1 MAMDDMILISVDDHI
16 IEPPSLF
23 AGRLPARF
31 TGREPRVARF
41 ENGDER
47 WLLEGRK
54 IASVGPSAVAGRNR
68 EEMGI
73 EPTRYDQVRAGCWRI
88 ADRLDDMNAN
98 GVLSSMNFP
107 SMPGFAGERFYVGED
122 KALMLALVQA
132 YNDWHLEAWA
142 GFEPGRM
149 IPMAI
154 LPLWDLDLAIA
165 ELERMKARGC
175 EVATFPEQPIAYGL
189 PSIHSNHWD
198 RLFAAITDL
207 DMTVTIHIGTSGGTA
222 QPPSLDSPADV
233 GNTLINIQIVEPVA
247 DLVFSPILRKYPTLR
262 IAMSEGCMGWVPF
275 LKERADAAYR
285 NHKFWTH
292 QDLGGLMPSDLIE
305 RHFLFCFHEDDFG
318 LRVRHEVGVS
328 QITWEC
334 DFPHCDSTW
343 PHSPERLWASVQRF
357 PWEEIDAITHGNAM
371 RFLKFDPFRHID
383 RADAT
388 VGALRARATHVDVA
402 PKSMGGRSP
411 TRAMGALST
420 GDIRRF
426 MAESESALGAEVE
439 LL

>member
-1 MAMDDMILISVDDHI
+1 MRMDDMILISVDDHI

-23 AGRLPARF
+23 GGRLPVSFA
-31 TGREPRVARF
+31 GREPRVARF
-41 ENGDER
+41 ESGEER
-47 WLLEGRK
+47 WLMEGRK

-73 EPTRYDQVRAGCWRI
+73 EPTRYDQLRAGCWSI
-88 ADRLDDMNAN
+88 ADRLGDMNAN

-107 SMPGFAGERFYVGED
+107 SMPGFAGERFFVGED
-122 KALMLALVQA
+122 KALMLALIQA
-132 YNDWHLEAWA
+132 YNDWHLEEWA
-142 GFEPGRM
+142 GLEPGRM
-149 IPMAI
+149 IPMAL
-154 LPLWDLDLAIA
+154 LPLWDIDLAIA
-165 ELERMKARGC
+165 ELERMRAQDC
-175 EVATFPEQPIAYGL
+175 AVVTFPEQPVAYGL
-189 PSIHSNHWD
+189 PSIHSGHWD

-207 DMTVTIHIGTSGGTA
+207 DITVAIHIGTSGGTA

-233 GNTLINIQIVEPVA
+233 GNTLINIQIVGPVA
-247 DLVFSPILRKYPTLR
+247 DLIFSPILRNHPTLR

-285 NHKFWTH
+285 NHRFWTH
-292 QDLGGLMPSDLIE
+292 QDLGDLMPSDLIE

-318 LRVRHEVGVS
+318 LRIRHEVGLR

-343 PHSPERLWASVQRF
+343 PRSPERLWRSVHDV
-357 PWEEIDAITHGNAM
+357 PKDEIDLITHGNAM
-371 RFLKFDPFRHID
+371 RFLKFDPFRHVT
-383 RADAT
+383 RPDAT
-388 VGALRARATHVDVA
+388 VGALRARAAHVDVT
-402 PKSMGGRSP
+402 PKSMGGASP

-426 MAESESALGAEVE
+426 MLESEKALGAQVA